1 MNALIYRMQ
10 ANIYVCMHVRMYICS
25 YVCMH
30 ASWICVRIQCIHV
43 WMHVC
48 VNEYMNARVYVC
60 MHVHVYVHECM
71 YAYIVLYA
79 CLVYLCMHTYLHRL
93 MQVYMYVCVL
103 HCIHVFMYVGM
114 YCRLV
119 CSNSRLS
126 TVNSSYIL
134 WSLKYHTIY
143 RLLRFDFLW
152 SKNFNYNF
160 DDSRRF
166 TLENTK

>member
-1 MNALIYRMQ
+1 MYACIMDLCTHTMHTCMNACMCEWIYECTRIRVHARTCMCARM
-10 ANIYVCMHVRMYICS
+10 YVCIY
-25 YVCMH
+25 CM
-30 ASWICVRIQCIHV
+30 
-43 WMHVC
+43 
-48 VNEYMNARVYVC
+48 
-60 MHVHVYVHECM
+60 
-71 YAYIVLYA
+71 YA